1 MVNKILNY
9 LSLSLILSGLG
20 LSTFSLKARAATE
33 LEQIQE
39 IRKFFGL
46 DQYSYQPNLSQIKI
60 AVIDNGFE
68 GYDAAKKQLPDSTE
82 VVSAYPKEMI
92 SKYNLGDP
100 DYVQAPIPT
109 EHGKTMAQIIWG
121 ITGANPQGP
130 KFYLLNANGITNFRR
145 AVRYAIEQ
153 CH

>member
-9 LSLSLILSGLG
+9 LSLYLILSGLG
-20 LSTFSLKARAATE
+20 LSTFSLKAHAATE

-92 SKYNLGDP
+92 SKYNLG
-100 DYVQAPIPT
+100 
-109 EHGKTMAQIIWG
+109 
-121 ITGANPQGP
+121 
-130 KFYLLNANGITNFRR
+130 
-145 AVRYAIEQ
+145 
-153 CH
+153 